1 MSLKPSVNDKDEA
14 KLRLASWALHVY
26 TAMGAVVGVLA
37 INAAL
42 DGKALLCLRLM
53 LLTIFIDGTDGF
65 LARRLRVWQILPQI
79 DGRRLDDIVDY
90 FTYVIVPVIAM
101 VQLKLI
107 PNSVL
112 IWAPILIASAL
123 GFANVAAKTEDDYF
137 LGFPSYWNLIAIYLY
152 FLHWPL
158 WLNSLLVLVLAGG
171 VFAPIG
177 FIYPSKTRPF
187 RTLTISLGLAWT
199 LQIFLLLCAPQI
211 LPAWWLGASLI
222 FPVYYLSMS
231 LYLHLGR

>member
-1 MSLKPSVNDKDEA
+1 MSFNTPVNDKDEA
-14 KLRLASWALHVY
+14 KLRLASWALHFY
-26 TAMGAVVGVLA
+26 TAMGAVVGVMA

-42 DGKALLCLRLM
+42 EGRALLCLRLM

-65 LARRLRVWQILPQI
+65 LARRLKVWQRLPQI

-90 FTYVIVPVIAM
+90 FTYVIVPAIAM
-101 VQLKLI
+101 VQLELI
-107 PNSVL
+107 PNSVF
-112 IWAPILIASAL
+112 IWAPILMASAL

-152 FLHWPL
+152 FLHFPL
-158 WLNSLLVLVLAGG
+158 WLNSLLVLALAGG

-187 RTLTISLGLAWT
+187 RKLTISLGLAWT
-199 LQIFLLLCAPQI
+199 LQIFLLLCVPQA
-211 LPAWWLGASLI
+211 LPSWWLGASLI
-222 FPVYYLSMS
+222 FPIYYFSMS
-231 LYLHLGR
+231 IYLQLHR